1 MASWKVE
8 LAIAIG
14 VFAVIGILFGA
25 GIFTPTHTANSAFN
39 TNTNTTNLI
48 PDVRVVS
55 EQAQSPNGIFLV
67 HYIVYGNVMNAGNGT
82 SGPITVALQIKSP
95 ESAILLNTNETVV
108 PDILSPKQEGT
119 YTFKFTSDDLG
130 AVSVA
135 KQ

>member
-25 GIFTPTHTANSAFN
+25 GIFTPTHAANSAFN

-67 HYIVYGNVMNAGNGT
+67 HYIVYGIVMNVGNGT
-82 SGPITVALQIKSP
+82 SGPYSRAS
-95 ESAILLNTNETVV
+95 N
-108 PDILSPKQEGT
+108 
-119 YTFKFTSDDLG
+119 
-130 AVSVA
+130 
-135 KQ
+135 